1 MRWKGA
7 SKKGARGGFQLS
19 DVRIKNY
26 MEDCVSDMLDQVLND
41 INVCACEKCKYD
53 ILAIAL
59 NSLPPKYV
67 VTRKGQLY
75 TKLSSLQQQ
84 FDVDIIAAITKASV
98 IVARNPRHQHAEN

>member
-1 MRWKGA
+1 MA
-7 SKKGARGGFQLS
+7 

-26 MEDCVSDMLDQVLND
+26 MEDCVSDMLDTVLKD
-41 INVCACEKCKYD
+41 INVCDCGKCKYD
-53 ILAIAL
+53 ITAIAL

-98 IVARNPRHQHAEN
+98 IVSRNPRHNGED